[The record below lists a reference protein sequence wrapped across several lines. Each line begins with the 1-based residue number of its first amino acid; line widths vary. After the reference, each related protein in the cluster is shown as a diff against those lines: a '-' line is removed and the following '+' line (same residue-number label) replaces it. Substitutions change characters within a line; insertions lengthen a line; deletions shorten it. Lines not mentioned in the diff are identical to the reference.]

1 MPGFFVSYNKADRD
15 WAVWIAWELEQAGY
29 TTSVQAWDFMPGS
42 NFVLEMQKAA
52 SECERTVAVLSPDY
66 LESVFTQPEWA
77 AAFAGDPAGKSRKL
91 VPVRVRPCEI
101 KGLLKS
107 IVFIDLVGVEEA
119 AARRELLEGVRQGRR
134 PTTPVRFPSERPPRF
149 PAALPDI
156 WNVPHLRNPNF
167 TGRDELL
174 AELHAALTS
183 GRPAAVTQAISGLGG
198 VGKTQLAAEYA
209 YRAAREYSL
218 VWWVRA
224 EDPATALSDY
234 VDLARRLELKTPN
247 DMGIAIVSAVRDWL
261 SHNGGWLLILD
272 NAQDPGSCEGLLP
285 YGTAG
290 HVIITSRNSSWK
302 RLAESIMVKTLPR
315 EDAVAFLLKRTG
327 QDQARAASA
336 LSEAFGD
343 LPLALEHAAAYI
355 EAAGITIGEYLRL
368 FSRHSTQM
376 LGPVATT
383 WALSF
388 ERLERENEVATALLK
403 LFAFLAPEEIP
414 RELARKAAGSDLKL
428 HEAVAALRRYSL
440 IEGNRYG
447 VTVHRLV
454 QAAVRQ
460 ELGVAAEEGKWADS
474 AIRSLYRLRSLAGT
488 ARLLPHVQ
496 VAAGH
501 AERLGVATDTT
512 VELLRGAGT
521 FLGDR
526 GEYLSAREV
535 FERALRT
542 AEAAF
547 GPDHQEVAI
556 EADNLAQVLHK
567 LGKLREA
574 ADLTRRALKI
584 ERSQSGP
591 FHPRVAVRTGNLARI
606 LRDTGDLSGSMQ
618 HMREALEIEEKVY
631 GSDHPRIAA
640 ICDELSSVLH
650 TSGDPSAALVYAQ
663 RALDID
669 TKSFGPEHE
678 QVAIDENNL
687 ALLYLDVGRPVDAV
701 AHLHTSLAILGKR
714 SGPDNQLFQHVTET
728 LRSLEGNGM
737 ELQNAVR

>member
-42 NFVLEMQKAA
+42 NFVLEMHKAA

-66 LESVFTQPEWA
+66 LESTFTQPEWA
-77 AAFAGDPAGKSRKL
+77 AAFAGDPAGNARKL
-91 VPVRVRPCEI
+91 VPIRVRPCEI
-101 KGLLKS
+101 KGLLRS
-107 IVFIDLVGVEEA
+107 VVYIDLVGIEEA
-119 AARRELLEGVRQGRR
+119 AARRQLIEGVRQGRG
-134 PTTPVRFPSERPPRF
+134 PAAPLRFPSARPPRF
-149 PAALPDI
+149 PTAVPDI

-167 TGRDELL
+167 TGRDALL
-174 AELHAALTS
+174 GELHAALTS
-183 GRPAAVTQAISGLGG
+183 GHAAAVTQAITGLGG
-198 VGKTQLAAEYA
+198 VGKTQLAVEYA
-209 YRAAREYSL
+209 YGCAHEYSL

-224 EDPATALSDY
+224 EDPTTAFSDY
-234 VDLARRLELKTPN
+234 VDLAPRLGVKAPEDT
-247 DMGIAIVSAVRDWL
+247 GRAIASAVRDWL
-261 SHNGGWLLILD
+261 SHNGGWLLIFD
-272 NAQDPGSCEGLLP
+272 NAQDPESCEALLP
-285 YGTAG
+285 YGRAG

-302 RLAESIMVKTLPR
+302 KVGESILVKTLPR

-368 FSRHSTQM
+368 FRRHPTHL

-388 ERLERENEVATALLK
+388 KRLERENEVATALLK
-403 LFAFLAPEEIP
+403 LFAFLASEEIP

-428 HEAVAALRRYSL
+428 AEALAALRRYSL
-440 IEGNRYG
+440 MEGNRYG

-460 ELGVAAEEGKWADS
+460 QLSTGAQEEKWADS
-474 AIRSLYRLRSLAGT
+474 AIRSLYRLRAVAGT
-488 ARLLPHVQ
+488 ARLLPHLMV
-496 VAAGH
+496 VAAH

-521 FLGDR
+521 FLRDR
-526 GEYLSAREV
+526 AEYSSARDV

-556 EADNLAQVLHK
+556 EADNLAQVFHK

-574 ADLTRRALKI
+574 ADLTQRALRI

-591 FHPRVAVRTGNLARI
+591 FHPRVAVRIVNLARI
-606 LRDTGDLSGSMQ
+606 VRDAGDLSRSAQ
-618 HMREALEIEEKVY
+618 HMREALDIEEKVY
-631 GSDHPRIAA
+631 GSHHPRIAT
-640 ICDELSSVLH
+640 ICDELSGILH
-650 TSGDPSAALVYAQ
+650 TSGDPSAALVYAL

-669 TKSFGPEHE
+669 MKSLGPEHE
-678 QVAIDENNL
+678 QVAIDQNNVG
-687 ALLYLDVGRPVDAV
+687 LLYADIGRASDAA
-701 AHLHTSLAILGKR
+701 AHLQTALAILGKAAR
-714 SGPDNQLFQHVTET
+714 ENPLSQYVAET
-728 LRSLEGNGM
+728 LSSLQDSGM
-737 ELQNAVR
+737 ESQSAKI